1 MGHMKKSWGKT
12 IKTILGVLVGN
23 LVLSFAVAAFTVP
36 NGIIMGGAT
45 GIGLTISHYF
55 PVNLSLI
62 ILAINA
68 VLFVL
73 GAVFLGKKF
82 ALTTIISSF
91 IYPIFLSMAQSIPGI
106 GLVVRVGASTGGTDI
121 LALVLHKWF
130 HVPVAVFLYIV
141 DFSVLGLQ
149 MLFSDSEQILYGI
162 LNLFLSTVVLNRVML
177 LGKSQIQLF
186 IISDKYREIRQKVL
200 TDIDAGVTMVDI
212 ETGYGEQK
220 QQGVLCVI
228 HSRKLYSVKEA
239 IQEID
244 PKAFITITQINEVR
258 GRGFTMEKRIS
269 GHTGLLALIGSPVGH
284 SGSPAMYNYSFE
296 KLGLDYAY
304 VAFDIKE
311 DKVKDAIAAMKT
323 FNMRGCNV
331 TMPDK
336 VEAA

>member
-1 MGHMKKSWGKT
+1 MERMKKSWEKI

-23 LVLSFAVAAFTVP
+23 LVLSFAVAAFIVP

-55 PVNLSLI
+55 QVNLSMI

-106 GLVVRVGASTGGTDI
+106 DKVTQDNAMLAALYGGVLLGIGIGLVVRVGASTGGTDI

-141 DFSVLGLQ
+141 DFSVLGFQ

-186 IISDKYREIRQKVL
+186 VISDKYREIRQKVL

-220 QQGVLCVI
+220 QQAYYVL
-228 HSRKLYSVKEA
+228 STAEA
-239 IQEID
+239 VFG
-244 PKAFITITQINEVR
+244 KR
-258 GRGFTMEKRIS
+258 GDS
-269 GHTGLLALIGSPVGH
+269 GDRSESIYHDHA
-284 SGSPAMYNYSFE
+284 
-296 KLGLDYAY
+296 DQ
-304 VAFDIKE
+304 
-311 DKVKDAIAAMKT
+311 
-323 FNMRGCNV
+323 
-331 TMPDK
+331 
-336 VEAA
+336 